1 MSEYN
6 NIPDILMTSKSR
18 GYNKLSIER
27 LREISIC
34 LSNLSVNIE
43 LPILEVLIEQED
55 LQKPFNNYKS
65 ILLNCI
71 LDCIRLALPVSP
83 NFLKKIK
90 FKNCVNISNNSK
102 NNLKQSNTEI
112 ICEITLFGLIEHI
125 ESILESLK
133 GNEVK
138 INGSNKIWSKC
149 IYSIER
155 ATENNSKLL
164 IFLIEN
170 IHESLSK
177 SRLILIFDMLL
188 DLLENSV
195 IQKNIELQ
203 DICKYAISSILSYTG
218 MINAKNEL
226 TLSFLKKLINLF
238 KSSKNVKIRD
248 LLFHFSAILS
258 NVGVSGISY
267 ITNTILTESFKF
279 LRCKARY
286 SSDFRNLYEKENYW
300 WRDRSA
306 LFPDLLKNIKFEK
319 FKDIQMAVIDVIHFL
334 GSINEEYI
342 QSVISQMACEI
353 RETNDKLRL
362 ETVKMVTKFI
372 LLDIK
377 SEYEIVFQSSKIK
390 NQQREFKESL
400 LKSQLIEFWLSRL
413 NDKQLNIRSEVFEGI
428 TEAMNILIEKS
439 EFGYY
444 SEKFIKFI
452 IESKNITCPNMS
464 ESWIKFVS
472 VWLANNQKES
482 NSSKLVD
489 NSIQYLIKHI
499 CDKNRNIR
507 IYLIKYLKGFIKIP
521 ELSGKLW
528 LLWYVSF
535 KQKDCQMRIIIE
547 DALLDLNQ
555 LEALESCFPINKTS
569 ETLCSKA
576 AEYKSN
582 TAIFKIIKTF
592 IYQRYALLK
601 NFRLFV
607 CSLFL
612 IQIHKNNKLDKYLDS
627 LKLEIIAQIEYFF
640 QEDGSSKED
649 SETAAKNML
658 SKIQDSLISR
668 ERFVKWAAIL
678 GIKIWHKEQRTED
691 LIEGLEIDLA
701 VKFKKIIRYL
711 SIFKFNFEN
720 INCILLRTIFCP
732 NLDIVKE
739 KLCNEYCNGSS
750 FADGLDAIKLN
761 LQFKFKINMLNYI
774 LNSQELSHS
783 SEKIIQML
791 NDAIKLFD
799 IEEIFKLYEGFYF
812 NSKNLFRKKLMKY
825 LREANS
831 MFSNINEIF
840 DIQFT
845 DDCFSL
851 ENYRSNFITEIIP
864 NNELGTIISDIVFQ
878 IFPNNFIS
886 NTLCDYSDFRIYI
899 ESNIL
904 KKKNNLNNERSL
916 ELFILCLQAEKMW
929 KYEFEEITDAKT
941 IISKL
946 IIFIEKVLM
955 QSDITA
961 YQYILLT
968 KLIGV
973 GCLLCFK
980 LSTIDKII
988 FSKFFDIYYNFNKK
1002 FKFAPDIES
1011 RLSKLSFT
1019 DLYLE
1024 NKLFYTYFTYNLESS
1039 FDGSIGIN
1047 LHSLKESILVF
1058 NLYFYFELNNYI
1070 CLSELKDFYRE
1081 NHLRLFELGQE
1092 FCNNGPAQMI
1102 FLMNSKV
1109 FYTSKDGIKNNILST
1124 ALGRSIGI
1132 SFIPL
1137 LSQQLSKELESSKVY
1152 IDIERSISE
1161 AVNIFIGSVIYPKTI
1176 KYNQLYCVFDCII
1189 SVFLYYISKTNN
1201 FNLEYI
1207 NNSIHCFV
1215 KIFYDKL
1222 QDKLKSYEIA
1232 LEQLTA
1238 MGVYCIAFLEEIGSK
1253 YNYIS
1258 DNSNL
1263 FIHSINITDICKGI
1277 QFHISYFFLNKED
1290 PEIYLRENTDI
1301 FDNWNYIK
1309 STYKFRMPSYL
1320 FSRIKMNHNTTKLNY
1335 IWNVPVM
1342 AQSKQIKE
1350 KEIKKNRSIKIR
1362 KLADPNTRTDL
1373 IDHND
1378 ENLVRKYYKRDS
1390 DSFSSS
1396 LSEGSDENW
1405 IESVPFKIGTP
1416 KKLRRSSRL
1425 KSH

>member
-18 GYNKLSIER
+18 GYHKLSIER

-90 FKNCVNISNNSK
+90 FKNCVNISNNPK
-102 NNLKQSNTEI
+102 NNLKQSNTEM

-138 INGSNKIWSKC
+138 INSSNKIWSKC

-155 ATENNSKLL
+155 ATENSSRLL

-177 SRLILIFDMLL
+177 SRLLLIFDMLL
-188 DLLENSV
+188 DLFENSV
-195 IQKNIELQ
+195 IQKNIELL

-238 KSSKNVKIRD
+238 KSSKSVKIRD

-300 WRDRSA
+300 WRDRTT

-319 FKDIQMAVIDVIHFL
+319 LKDIQMAVIDVIHFL

-377 SEYEIVFQSSKIK
+377 SEYEIVFQSSKIE

-400 LKSQLIEFWLSRL
+400 LKSQLIEFWLSRS

-452 IESKNITCPNMS
+452 IESKNITCPNMR
-464 ESWIKFVS
+464 ESWIRFVS

-535 KQKDCQMRIIIE
+535 KQKDFQMRIIIE

-555 LEALESCFPINKTS
+555 LEALELCFPIN
-569 ETLCSKA
+569 ETETRCSKA

-607 CSLFL
+607 CLLFL

-640 QEDGSSKED
+640 QEDGSSKGD
-649 SETAAKNML
+649 SETAAKNIL

-668 ERFVKWAAIL
+668 ESFVKWAAVL
-678 GIKIWHKEQRTED
+678 GIKIWHNEHRTED
-691 LIEGLEIDLA
+691 LIESLEIDLA

-720 INCILLRTIFCP
+720 VNCILLRTIFCP

-739 KLCNEYCNGSS
+739 KLCNEYCSGSS

-761 LQFKFKINMLNYI
+761 LQFKFKINMLSYI
-774 LNSQELSHS
+774 LNNQELSHS

-799 IEEIFKLYEGFYF
+799 IEEIFKLYESFYF

-825 LREANS
+825 LRETNS

-864 NNELGTIISDIVFQ
+864 NNELGTIISDIIFQ

-886 NTLCDYSDFRIYI
+886 NTLCNYSDFQIYI

-904 KKKNNLNNERSL
+904 KKKNNLNERSL

-929 KYEFEEITDAKT
+929 KYEFEEIIDAKT

-946 IIFIEKVLM
+946 IIFIEKVSM

-980 LSTIDKII
+980 LSTMDKII

-1011 RLSKLSFT
+1011 SLSKLSFT
-1019 DLYLE
+1019 NLYLE
-1024 NKLFYTYFTYNLESS
+1024 NKLFYAYFTYNLESS

-1109 FYTSKDGIKNNILST
+1109 FNTNKDGIKNNILST

-1152 IDIERSISE
+1152 IDIEKSISE
-1161 AVNIFIGSVIYPKTI
+1161 A
-1176 KYNQLYCVFDCII
+1176 
-1189 SVFLYYISKTNN
+1189 
-1201 FNLEYI
+1201 
-1207 NNSIHCFV
+1207 
-1215 KIFYDKL
+1215 
-1222 QDKLKSYEIA
+1222 DKLKSYEIA

-1277 QFHISYFFLNKED
+1277 QFHISYFFLNKEN

-1309 STYKFRMPSYL
+1309 STYKFRTPSYL

-1390 DSFSSS
+1390 DSFSSN

>member
-18 GYNKLSIER
+18 GYHKLSIER

-90 FKNCVNISNNSK
+90 LKNCRKISNNPK
-102 NNLKQSNTEI
+102 NDLKQSNTEI

-125 ESILESLK
+125 QSILESLK
-133 GNEVK
+133 ANEVK
-138 INGSNKIWSKC
+138 INGSNKIWSKY

-155 ATENNSKLL
+155 ATENNSRLL
-164 IFLIEN
+164 LFLIEN
-170 IHESLSK
+170 IHESLRK
-177 SRLILIFDMLL
+177 SQLLLIFDMLL
-188 DLLENSV
+188 DLLHNSA
-195 IQKNIELQ
+195 IQKNIELL
-203 DICKYAISSILSYTG
+203 DICKYAISSVLSYTG
-218 MINAKNEL
+218 IIDAKNEL
-226 TLSFLKKLINLF
+226 ILSFLEKLINLF
-238 KSSKNVKIRD
+238 NSSKNVKICD
-248 LLFHFSAILS
+248 FLFHFSTVLS

-286 SSDFRNLYEKENYW
+286 SSDIMDFYEKENYW
-300 WRDRSA
+300 WRGRSA

-319 FKDIQMAVIDVIHFL
+319 LIDIQMAVIDVIHFL

-342 QSVISQMACEI
+342 QSVISQMACEL

-362 ETVKMVTKFI
+362 ETVKMVKKFI
-372 LLDIK
+372 LLDVK
-377 SEYEIVFQSSKIK
+377 SEYEIVFQGSKME
-390 NQQREFKESL
+390 NQLTEFKESL
-400 LKSQLIEFWLSRL
+400 LKSQLIEFWLSRS
-413 NDKQLNIRSEVFEGI
+413 NDKQLNIRSEVFEGV

-439 EFGYY
+439 KFGSY

-452 IESKNITCPNMS
+452 IESKNITCPNMR

-482 NSSKLVD
+482 NSNKLVD
-489 NSIQYLIKHI
+489 DSIQYLIKHI

-507 IYLIKYLKGFIKIP
+507 IYLIKHLKGYVKIP
-521 ELSGKLW
+521 ELSGNLW
-528 LLWYVSF
+528 LLWYLSF
-535 KQKDCQMRIIIE
+535 KQKDFQMRVIIE

-555 LEALESCFPINKTS
+555 LEVLELCFPNNETS
-569 ETLCSKA
+569 ETRCSKA

-582 TAIFKIIKTF
+582 TPIFKIIKTF

-607 CSLFL
+607 CLLFL
-612 IQIHKNNKLDKYLDS
+612 IQFHKNNNLDKYLDS

-640 QEDGSSKED
+640 REDGISKED

-668 ERFVKWAAIL
+668 ESFVKWADIL
-678 GIKIWHKEQRTED
+678 GINIWHREHRNED
-691 LIEGLEIDLA
+691 LIKELEIDPT

-720 INCILLRTIFCP
+720 VNCLLLRTIFCP

-739 KLCNEYCNGSS
+739 KLCDQYCNGSL
-750 FADGLDAIKLN
+750 FADVLDAIKLN
-761 LQFKFKINMLNYI
+761 LQFKFKINVLNFI
-774 LNSQELSHS
+774 LNSREPSHS

-799 IEEIFKLYEGFYF
+799 IQEIFKLYQGYYF
-812 NSKNLFRKKLMKY
+812 NSKNLFRKKLIKY

-831 MFSNINEIF
+831 TFSNINEIF
-840 DIQFT
+840 DIKFN

-851 ENYRSNFITEIIP
+851 ENYRGNFITEIIP
-864 NNELGTIISDIVFQ
+864 NDELKTIISDIIFQ
-878 IFPNNFIS
+878 IFPNNYIS
-886 NTLCDYSDFRIYI
+886 NTFCNYSDFQIYI
-899 ESNIL
+899 ESNVS
-904 KKKNNLNNERSL
+904 KKKNKLNNERSL
-916 ELFILCLQAEKMW
+916 ELFILCLQAERIW
-929 KYEFEEITDAKT
+929 KYEFEERTDAKT
-941 IISKL
+941 IMSKL
-946 IIFIEKVLM
+946 ILFIEKILM
-955 QSDITA
+955 QSDITT
-961 YQYILLT
+961 YQYILST

-988 FSKFFDIYYNFNKK
+988 FSKFFDIYYNFNRKYK
-1002 FKFAPDIES
+1002 LTPDMES
-1011 RLSKLSFT
+1011 KLSKLPFM

-1024 NKLFYTYFTYNLESS
+1024 NKLFYAYFTYNLESS
-1039 FDGSIGIN
+1039 FDESIGID

-1058 NLYFYFELNNYI
+1058 NLYLYFELNNYV

-1081 NHLRLFELGQE
+1081 NHLRLFELGRE

-1109 FYTSKDGIKNNILST
+1109 FTINKDGIRNNILST
-1124 ALGRSIGI
+1124 ALGRSMGI

-1137 LSQQLSKELESSKVY
+1137 LSQQLSKELESTKVY
-1152 IDIERSISE
+1152 LDIEKSISK

-1189 SVFLYYISKTNN
+1189 SVFLYYISKTND

-1207 NNSIHCFV
+1207 NNTIHCFV
-1215 KIFYDKL
+1215 KIFYDQL
-1222 QDKLKSYEIA
+1222 HDKLKSNEIA
-1232 LEQLTA
+1232 LEKLTA
-1238 MGVYCIAFLEEIGSK
+1238 MGMYCIAFLEEMGSK

-1258 DNSNL
+1258 DDKNL
-1263 FIHSINITDICKGI
+1263 LIHSINITDICKGI
-1277 QFHISYFFLNKED
+1277 QFHISHFFLNKED

-1309 STYKFRMPSYL
+1309 STYKFRIPSYL
-1320 FSRIKMNHNTTKLNY
+1320 FSRIKINHNTTKHKY

-1342 AQSKQIKE
+1342 AQNKQIKE
-1350 KEIKKNRSIKIR
+1350 KEIKKNCSIKIR
-1362 KLADPNTRTDL
+1362 KLEDPNTRTDL
-1373 IDHND
+1373 IDHN
-1378 ENLVRKYYKRDS
+1378 ENLVRKCFKSDS
-1390 DSFSSS
+1390 DSFSSN
-1396 LSEGSDENW
+1396 LSGRSNENW
-1405 IESVPFKIGTP
+1405 IENTSFNIGIP

-1425 KSH
+1425 KSD